1 MKRNGK
7 LVKPTGKKKSVKQIT
22 LPEKK
27 PLIVIALGGNA
38 LIRKGQKGTE
48 EEQLTNL
55 ENSCEQIANLV
66 KQDYRIVITH
76 GNGPQVGNILI
87 QNETAKDLVPSLP
100 LDACGAQSQGEIGY
114 FIQQKLTEAIR
125 KQGLSKEVA
134 TVITRVAV
142 SPTDSAFNNPTKPI
156 GPFYSKERAQE
167 IVKATGQKINEDAGR
182 GYRRVVPS
190 PEPKQILEITAIRAL
205 EEKGMIIIAC
215 GGGGIPV
222 LINDYAKGAE
232 AVIDKDLAA
241 ELLASLLNAEILIML
256 TDVEN
261 ACLNYGTSNQ
271 RPLKTVTASEARTYL
286 AENQFSSGSMG
297 PKIEAAIR
305 FARSGRGKKAIIAKL
320 DLLENAIQGKTGTT
334 VTHD

>member
-1 MKRNGK
+1 MAKK
-7 LVKPTGKKKSVKQIT
+7 TKSLKPVGKKQIIKT
-22 LPEKK
+22 HLQQKK

-48 EEQLTNL
+48 EEQLANL
-55 ENSCEQIANLV
+55 GSSCKQIANLV
-66 KQDYRIVITH
+66 KQGYRIVITH

-87 QNETAKDLVPSLP
+87 QNELAKETVPALP

-125 KQGLSKEVA
+125 NQGMGKEVA

-142 SPTDSAFNNPTKPI
+142 NPNDSAFNNPTKPI

-167 IVKATGQKINEDAGR
+167 ISASTGQKIIEDAGR

-190 PEPKQILEITAIRAL
+190 PEPKQILEINAIKAL
-205 EEKGMIIIAC
+205 EEKGMIVIAC

-222 LINDYAKGAE
+222 LINDHAKGAE

-241 ELLASLLNAEILIML
+241 ELLASMLNAEMLVML
-256 TDVEN
+256 TDIEN
-261 ACLNYGTSNQ
+261 AYLNYGTCNQ
-271 RPLKTVTASEARTYL
+271 RELGVIKATEARTYL

-305 FARSGRGKKAIIAKL
+305 FARSGRGRKAIIAKL
-320 DLLENAIQGKTGTT
+320 DSLEKAIEGKCGTII
-334 VTHD
+334 THD